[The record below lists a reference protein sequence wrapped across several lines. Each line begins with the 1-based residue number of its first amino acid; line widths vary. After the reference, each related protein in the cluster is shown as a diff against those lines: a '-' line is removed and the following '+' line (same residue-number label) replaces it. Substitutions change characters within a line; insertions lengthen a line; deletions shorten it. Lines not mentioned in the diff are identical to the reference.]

1 MSNQADTERIQTPP
15 SEEDPGFDDYTIAM
29 LPTPQEHRFCHHG
42 QLSAHWDVNEGN
54 VHVTVPD
61 LTVGLTMQFVTLSGI
76 YYLELNRFD
85 AISCY
90 RNWASDHSPTTS
102 QKKLLSKYFAYI
114 LKQWKDEVI
123 PPRIDPRNPQGKQP
137 QGPPAPSSS
146 QMDVEAG
153 PSQEP
158 LVLRIPKV
166 PNNIPQQHWNQYIP
180 PDHLIPWSRPFHM
193 SSPYSLHPNSAFAA
207 PPPPPPMVSDM
218 HMPPRMATLMPP
230 PPPPPSLMRPPPM
243 DPRTVRPIE
252 IVPQVHVIPHKVSQ
266 PRDIPRPRAG
276 TPYPIVRGLL
286 GENKDEKALPK
297 QAPAVLTTINEG
309 PSN

>member
-85 AISCY
+85 AISRY

-146 QMDVEAG
+146 RMDVEAG

-158 LVLRIPKV
+158 LVL
-166 PNNIPQQHWNQYIP
+166 
-180 PDHLIPWSRPFHM
+180 
-193 SSPYSLHPNSAFAA
+193 
-207 PPPPPPMVSDM
+207 
-218 HMPPRMATLMPP
+218 
-230 PPPPPSLMRPPPM
+230 
-243 DPRTVRPIE
+243 
-252 IVPQVHVIPHKVSQ
+252 
-266 PRDIPRPRAG
+266 
-276 TPYPIVRGLL
+276 
-286 GENKDEKALPK
+286 
-297 QAPAVLTTINEG
+297 
-309 PSN
+309 